1 MKSKSIQYAAF
12 LTFILG
18 MANTYAKDPEWLD
31 HASWC
36 LKPGGATRTLM
47 QQPSQDGNC
56 GKLQVGVLLATYF
69 SGNGAALNIART
81 QTQYKM
87 GTTAAAF
94 ACSSATEQVAI
105 RLLQVCQCHN
115 IAATKSIE
123 NNQTEVINWLK
134 TWQKGQNLPC

>member
-1 MKSKSIQYAAF
+1 MKNSSFKLVLVTVSLFSAA
-12 LTFILG
+12 T
-18 MANTYAKDPEWLD
+18 AHADPEWMD

-56 GKLQVGVLLATYF
+56 GALQAGVLLAAYF
-69 SGNGAALNIART
+69 SGNSAALNIART
-81 QTQYKM
+81 QSQYDM
-87 GTTAAAF
+87 GTSAAAF
-94 ACSSATEQVAI
+94 ACSPATEQVAI

-134 TWQKGQNLPC
+134 SWQKGQNRPC